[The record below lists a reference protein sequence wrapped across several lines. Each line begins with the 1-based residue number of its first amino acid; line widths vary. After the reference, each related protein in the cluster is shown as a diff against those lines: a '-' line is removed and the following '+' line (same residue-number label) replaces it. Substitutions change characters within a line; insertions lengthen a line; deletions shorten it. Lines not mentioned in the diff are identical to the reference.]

1 MTTPAE
7 DAVLRAKA
15 IAARLTADAFATEV
29 SPTTHPVTTETTTRP
44 AAKRKRWGV
53 VQEPIPAAATT
64 TMTATMT
71 KEMLPGLADAAKRL
85 KQTTEP
91 VTRRIWAPTSS
102 ERSEVHFFS
111 YLSPR
116 LPNLPAEIISKVY
129 PHAASAEDGGDSREV
144 KIELKGRGSSKN
156 PPPPGMPEEPMHI
169 LITGVPD
176 VVNMAEIM
184 VESLLAEAESS
195 PVEVPDPTSLKNETP
210 SGTDHAEGGMSTAI
224 TTIPTR
230 NSTSGG
236 YRPATVAQL
245 IANAPTGLAGVNA
258 DALEEKIGVPNGV
271 VGYLIGRGGENI
283 SSMQSRSGCKIQ
295 IQKEHELQPGQT
307 LRVITLSAATQDSI
321 DQCRGMIESMVQ
333 DRVRAAGGSNV
344 SSSTTTSI
352 TPGVTSVGVQPV
364 VVTGSASKEVK
375 VNEALAAGHVLLQ
388 VQVPDADVGL
398 IIGKSGMTIKHI
410 QDTTGASIQIPP
422 TGNPD
427 DPTVRTVSITHPREQ
442 GAEQAKRQI
451 EGLLKS
457 KPSYASSQGAQV
469 TIQIMVGGTTLFRA
483 VVGFS
488 IFLSL

>member
-1 MTTPAE
+1 
-7 DAVLRAKA
+7 
-15 IAARLTADAFATEV
+15 
-29 SPTTHPVTTETTTRP
+29 
-44 AAKRKRWGV
+44 
-53 VQEPIPAAATT
+53 
-64 TMTATMT
+64 
-71 KEMLPGLADAAKRL
+71 MLPGLADAAKRL

-116 LPNLPAEIISKVY
+116 LPNLPAEIVAKVY
-129 PHAASAEDGGDSREV
+129 PHAATAAAENGGDSREV

-169 LITGVPD
+169 LVTGVPD
-176 VVNMAEIM
+176 IVNMAEIM
-184 VESLLAEAESS
+184 IESLLTEAESA
-195 PVEVPDPTSLKNETP
+195 PVEVPDPTSVEHQTA
-210 SGTDHAEGGMSTAI
+210 SGTDYHPEGGMSTAL

-333 DRVRAAGGSNV
+333 DRVRAAGGSNI
-344 SSSTTTSI
+344 SSSISSI
-352 TPGVTSVGVQPV
+352 ATLGLTSVVQPV
-364 VVTGSASKEVK
+364 GMTGSSSASKEDK

-422 TGNPD
+422 AGNPD

-457 KPSYASSQGAQV
+457 KPSYSSIQGAQV
-469 TIQIMVGGTTLFRA
+469 TIQMMVGGKTLFRA
-483 VVGFS
+483 TFHFFS
-488 IFLSL
+488 FF